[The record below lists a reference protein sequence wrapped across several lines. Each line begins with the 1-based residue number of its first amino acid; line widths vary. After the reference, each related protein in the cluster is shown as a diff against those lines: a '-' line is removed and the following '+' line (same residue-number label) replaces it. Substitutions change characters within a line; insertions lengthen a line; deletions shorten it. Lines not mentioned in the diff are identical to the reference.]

1 MRSWYAALTAGFT
14 MMALAACVTP
24 SIPIPPPK
32 GPPPRPG
39 DPVVL
44 PQSLAKLSR
53 VCRWA
58 ESAGNPPP
66 GMRAEQKMSAAG
78 ASMRHKHI
86 SIVNWKLVQET
97 TWFKMFPRQGSAV
110 KFNPELSYSAEVDP
124 TSGYSEMELLDFR
137 LVNGD
142 RPPATVKFD
151 LTADQLCKE
160 AAPDYVGAYFEGPLM
175 LSIEPLQN
183 AEETDISEHV
193 LVYAPLTAQLRDGE
207 HKWWVLLIWHVRS
220 KAECEQVPA
229 GPDRDSCLAL
239 LELADLDPGQYAE
252 RAPQL
257 LARVKYPYGKS
268 ATKSHNGVIH
278 GVLE

>member
-14 MMALAACVTP
+14 IMALAACVTP

-66 GMRAEQKMSAAG
+66 GMQA
-78 ASMRHKHI
+78 
-86 SIVNWKLVQET
+86 
-97 TWFKMFPRQGSAV
+97 
-110 KFNPELSYSAEVDP
+110 
-124 TSGYSEMELLDFR
+124 
-137 LVNGD
+137 
-142 RPPATVKFD
+142 
-151 LTADQLCKE
+151 
-160 AAPDYVGAYFEGPLM
+160 
-175 LSIEPLQN
+175 LQN

-193 LVYAPLTAQLRDGE
+193 LVYAPLKAQLRDGE
-207 HKWWVLLIWHVRS
+207 HDWWVLLIWHVRS
-220 KAECEQVPA
+220 KTECEEVPV

-252 RAPQL
+252 RAPEL
-257 LARVKYPYGKS
+257 LARVK
-268 ATKSHNGVIH
+268 
-278 GVLE
+278 